1 MTTTPLTLDEQAE
14 RMTDFLEGLLDAFG
28 YDGEVARTTIDD
40 TTIELAVDGDDL
52 GLLIGPK
59 GQTLSSI
66 QELARVASTR
76 DAGFPTDG
84 RVRID
89 VAGYRQR
96 RREALERF
104 AQKVA
109 AEVKE
114 SGRQKVLEP
123 MSPPDRKVVHD
134 TVNGI
139 DGVRTYSEGED
150 AARRVVIAPA

>member
-1 MTTTPLTLDEQAE
+1 MSTPLTLDEQAD
-14 RMTDFLEGLLDAFG
+14 RMSEFLEGLVEAFG
-28 YDGEVARTTIDD
+28 YEGTVTSEDIDD
-40 TTIELAVDGDDL
+40 ETIELAIEGDDL

-59 GQTLSSI
+59 GQTLSAI

-89 VAGYRQR
+89 VSGYRQR

-104 AQKVA
+104 ATKVA
-109 AEVKE
+109 EEVVV
-114 SGRQKVLEP
+114 SGTQKVLEP

-134 TVNGI
+134 TVNSI
-139 DGVRTYSEGED
+139 DGVRTFSEGED
-150 AARRVVIAPA
+150 SGRRVVIAPE